1 MEYQQE
7 KLEVSNK
14 QIWQEAM
21 KYGAIL
27 GAVTIIAELLIGQIQ
42 SLLIHP
48 GSLNL
53 MGTIPAFFL
62 NIGKTVL
69 FIYLRVVFARRLING
84 FTGVMRNHVFR
95 FGTCTSLFSSLIV
108 SAWQLVQLKLIAAAK
123 IEEAMEEALAS
134 MPQANAAQAEAV
146 INSIMPSLPLLMFI
160 FKFLICFVIGIIAAL
175 VISRSIKG
183 VSDNPFGSN

>member
-53 MGTIPAFFL
+53 MGAIPAFFL

-69 FIYLRVVFARRLING
+69 FIYLMVVFARRLING

>member
-1 MEYQQE
+1 M
-7 KLEVSNK
+7 EVSNK

-53 MGTIPAFFL
+53 MGTISAFFL

-69 FIYLRVVFARRLING
+69 FIYLMVVFARRLING